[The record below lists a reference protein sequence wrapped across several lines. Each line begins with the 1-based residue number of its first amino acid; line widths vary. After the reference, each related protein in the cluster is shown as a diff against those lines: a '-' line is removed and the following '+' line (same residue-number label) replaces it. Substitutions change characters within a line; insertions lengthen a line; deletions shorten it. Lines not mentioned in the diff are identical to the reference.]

1 MDLSIVIVNYK
12 TPGLLLQCIDS
23 IYKETDEITFEI
35 IVVDNHSCDNSK
47 EFICSKFPAVKWL
60 DMGYNSGFSR
70 ANNYGLN
77 HSKGEY
83 VLFLNSDTIIQK
95 HALDKCLK
103 FAASI
108 PDLGFLGCK
117 LLNSDFT
124 IQKSVYFSTA
134 SFREVFSYNPIISF
148 FARRIG
154 VKLYST
160 PTQIKA
166 LMGAFL
172 MGKTNLIKEIEGFDD
187 DFFMYSEEFELCN
200 RLQKRGKTLH
210 YFPDA
215 EIVHIGG
222 ASNGFSKRTEIQR
235 FLSVLLLFLKIHG
248 RLGLIAAIAIY
259 KLNIFSEWIYYPF
272 LSNSGKSKV
281 INGTK
286 VFIRSLPYMLRII
299 FLYQS
304 KKGTGKHLL
313 KYEE

>member
-12 TPGLLLQCIDS
+12 TPELLLQCIES
-23 IYKETDEITFEI
+23 IYKETAERSFEI
-35 IVVDNHSCDNSK
+35 IVVDNHSCDVSK
-47 EFICSKFPAVKWL
+47 ELILSKFQAVKWF

-77 HSKGEY
+77 HAKGEY
-83 VLFLNSDTIIQK
+83 VLFLNSDTIILKQ
-95 HALDKCLK
+95 ALDKCVK
-103 FAASI
+103 FAALI

-124 IQKSVYFSTA
+124 LQKSVYFSTA
-134 SFREVFSYNPIISF
+134 SFREVISYNPIISF
-148 FARRIG
+148 LARRVG
-154 VKLYST
+154 VQLNSNS
-160 PTQIKA
+160 TQIKA

-172 MGKTNLIKEIEGFDD
+172 LGKTHVIKEIEGFDE

-200 RLQKRGKTLH
+200 RLQKKGKTLH

-222 ASNGFSKRTEIQR
+222 ASNGFSRRTEIQR

-248 RLGLIAAIAIY
+248 RLGLIRAIAIY
-259 KLNIFSEWIYYPF
+259 KLNILSEWVYYPF

-281 INGTK
+281 INGTN
-286 VFIRSLPYMLRII
+286 VFFRSMSYMLRII